1 MFGDMAGMMSKLK
14 EVQQKVEETKA
25 RLNHVLIDETS
36 SNGKIQVTIT
46 ANRKIKAIKIDDSML
61 SDAEELEDYLIITL
75 NNAIRKASEISEH
88 ELAIAAKSGMP
99 AIPGMD
105 LFK

>member
-46 ANRKIKAIKIDDSML
+46 ANIKIKAIKIDDSML

>member
-1 MFGDMAGMMSKLK
+1 
-14 EVQQKVEETKA
+14 
-25 RLNHVLIDETS
+25 
-36 SNGKIQVTIT
+36 
-46 ANRKIKAIKIDDSML
+46 ML